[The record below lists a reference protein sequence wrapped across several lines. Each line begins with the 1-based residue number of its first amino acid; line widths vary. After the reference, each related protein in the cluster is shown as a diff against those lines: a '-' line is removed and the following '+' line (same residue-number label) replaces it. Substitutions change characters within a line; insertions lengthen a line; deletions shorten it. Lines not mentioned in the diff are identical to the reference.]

1 MKLTPQDTSPPVAL
15 LENVGQQYGATIALR
30 DISLAIPARRMVGL
44 IGPDGVG
51 KSSLLSL
58 IAGARAIGQGNVMV
72 LGGDMRDVHHRR
84 DVCPKIAWMPQG
96 LGKNLYH
103 TLSVYENVDFFAR
116 LFGHDKAE
124 RELRINELLQSTGL
138 APFRDRPAGKLSGG
152 MKQKLGLCC
161 ALIHD
166 PQLLILDEPTT
177 GVDPLSRAQFWEL
190 IDSIRQRQPEMSV
203 LVATAY
209 MEEAER
215 FDWLVAMNAGEVL
228 ATGSA
233 AELKAQ
239 TGSQTLEQAFIALLP
254 EAQRQAHKTVV
265 IPPRDS
271 REEEIAIE
279 ARGLTMR
286 FGNFVAV
293 DHVNFRIARGEIF
306 GFLGSNGCGKSTTMK
321 MLTGLLPASE
331 GEAWLFGQPVDPKDI
346 ATRQRVG
353 YMSQAFSLYSELSV
367 RQNLELHARL
377 FHIPDDEI
385 ANRVAEMSER
395 FMLTEVED
403 ALPADLPLGIRQRLS
418 LAVAVIHRP
427 EMLILDEPT
436 SGVDPVARDMFWQ
449 LMVDLARQD
458 RVTIFI
464 STHFMNEAE
473 RCDRISLMHAGK
485 VLASDTP
492 QALVEQRGAA
502 SLEEAFIAWL
512 KEAQPSSPVP
522 DEPTSAVTSHSEHT
536 APRQAF
542 SLRRLF
548 SYSRREALELRRD
561 PVRSTLALLG
571 TVILMF
577 IMGYGISMDVEDLR
591 FAVLDRDQTLSS
603 QGWSQ
608 NIAGSRYF
616 IEQAPLH
623 SYDELDRRM
632 RDGELAVAIEIPPN
646 FGRDIARGTPVQIG
660 VWVDG
665 AMPNRAETVR
675 GYVQA
680 MHLAWLQEMAGRQS
694 SPQRD
699 TSLISIETR
708 YRYNPDVK
716 SLPAIV
722 PAVIPLLLMMI
733 PAMLSAL
740 SVVREK
746 ELGSIINLYVT
757 PTTRSEFLLGKQ
769 LPYIVL
775 GMFNFFLLCA
785 LSVFVFGVAHKG
797 SFLTLTLAALLYV
810 TIATGLGL
818 LISTFMKSQIAAIF
832 GTAIITLIP
841 ATQFSGMIDPVA
853 SLEGPGRW
861 IGQIYPTSH
870 FLTIARGTFSKA
882 LNLSDLWGLVHSAI
896 DCGAAGARA
905 ERAAAEETG
914 GMMRG
919 LRNIYNLGVKEL
931 RSLLG
936 DKAMLALIVFAFT
949 VSVYS
954 SATVMP
960 GSLHLAP
967 IAVADMDKSQLS
979 SRIINAFYRP
989 WFLEPELI
997 TADEMDAGLDAGRY
1011 TFAINIPPNFQRD
1024 VLAGRQPEIQVNVDA
1039 TRMSQAF
1046 TGNGYIQNIISGE
1059 VNSFVARYRDN
1070 SVLPVE
1076 LAVRMRFNPNLE
1088 QERFGAVMAIIN
1100 NITMLAIVLTGSALI
1115 REREHGT
1122 IEHLL
1127 VMPVTPFEIM
1137 MAKIWSMG
1145 LVVLVVSGLSLIL
1158 MVQGILQVPIEGSIP
1173 LFMLGVALSLFA
1185 TTSIGIFM
1193 GTLARSMPQLG
1204 LLMILVLLPL
1214 QMLSG
1219 GSTPRESMPQ
1229 LVQDIMLTMPTT
1241 HFVSL
1246 AQAILYRGASFAIVW
1261 PQFLTLLAIG
1271 GVFFTIA
1278 LLRFRKT
1285 IGEMA

>member
-1 MKLTPQDTSPPVAL
+1 MKTVAR
-15 LENVGQQYGATIALR
+15 LENVSQHFGATVALK
-30 DISLAIPARRMVGL
+30 DITLSIPARCMVGL

-58 IAGARAIGQGNVMV
+58 ISGARVIEHGNVMV
-72 LGGDMRDVHHRR
+72 LGGDMSDVRHRR

-124 RELRINELLQSTGL
+124 RDIRINELLQSTGL

-177 GVDPLSRAQFWEL
+177 GVDPLSRAQFWDL
-190 IDSIRQRQPEMSV
+190 IDSIRQRQPDMSV

-233 AELKAQ
+233 DELKAH
-239 TGSQTLEQAFIALLP
+239 TASQTLEQAFIALLP
-254 EAQRQAHKTVV
+254 EAQRLAHKEVI
-265 IPPRDS
+265 IPPRNADES
-271 REEEIAIE
+271 EIAIE

-286 FGNFVAV
+286 FGQFVAV

-331 GEAWLFGQPVDPKDI
+331 GEAWLFGQPVDPRDI
-346 ATRQRVG
+346 ETRRRVG
-353 YMSQAFSLYSELSV
+353 YMSQAFSLYSELTV

-377 FHIPDDEI
+377 FHIPDAEI
-385 ANRVAEMSER
+385 PGRIAEISQR
-395 FMLTEVED
+395 FMLEEVED
-403 ALPADLPLGIRQRLS
+403 TLPASLPLGIRQRLS

-492 QALVEQRGAA
+492 QALVEQRGSAT
-502 SLEEAFIAWL
+502 LEEAFIAWL
-512 KEAQPSSPVP
+512 QEAAEATQPPDAQATAVPAIEHKTESSV
-522 DEPTSAVTSHSEHT
+522 
-536 APRQAF
+536 PRQAF
-542 SLRRLF
+542 SLQRLF

-591 FAVLDRDQTLSS
+591 FAVLDRDQTVSS

-616 IEQAPLH
+616 IEQPPLQ
-623 SYDELDRRM
+623 SYSELDRRM
-632 RDGELAVAIEIPPN
+632 RNGELAVAIEIPPN

-680 MHLAWLQEMAGRQS
+680 MHLVWLQEMASRQA
-694 SPQRD
+694 SPNRD

-769 LPYIVL
+769 VPYIVL

-785 LSVFVFGVAHKG
+785 LSVFVFGVPHKG

-882 LNLSDLWGLVHSAI
+882 LNLTDLWGSFI
-896 DCGAAGARA
+896 P
-905 ERAAAEETG
+905 
-914 GMMRG
+914 
-919 LRNIYNLGVKEL
+919 
-931 RSLLG
+931 LL
-936 DKAMLALIVFAFT
+936 
-949 VSVYS
+949 
-954 SATVMP
+954 
-960 GSLHLAP
+960 
-967 IAVADMDKSQLS
+967 IAVPL
-979 SRIINAFYRP
+979 
-989 WFLEPELI
+989 
-997 TADEMDAGLDAGRY
+997 
-1011 TFAINIPPNFQRD
+1011 
-1024 VLAGRQPEIQVNVDA
+1024 VL
-1039 TRMSQAF
+1039 
-1046 TGNGYIQNIISGE
+1046 
-1059 VNSFVARYRDN
+1059 
-1070 SVLPVE
+1070 
-1076 LAVRMRFNPNLE
+1076 
-1088 QERFGAVMAIIN
+1088 
-1100 NITMLAIVLTGSALI
+1100 
-1115 REREHGT
+1115 
-1122 IEHLL
+1122 
-1127 VMPVTPFEIM
+1127 
-1137 MAKIWSMG
+1137 
-1145 LVVLVVSGLSLIL
+1145 GLSVWLL
-1158 MVQGILQVPIEGSIP
+1158 KKQEG
-1173 LFMLGVALSLFA
+1173 
-1185 TTSIGIFM
+1185 
-1193 GTLARSMPQLG
+1193 
-1204 LLMILVLLPL
+1204 
-1214 QMLSG
+1214 
-1219 GSTPRESMPQ
+1219 
-1229 LVQDIMLTMPTT
+1229 
-1241 HFVSL
+1241 
-1246 AQAILYRGASFAIVW
+1246 
-1261 PQFLTLLAIG
+1261 
-1271 GVFFTIA
+1271 
-1278 LLRFRKT
+1278 
-1285 IGEMA
+1285 

>member
-15 LENVGQQYGATIALR
+15 LEHVGQQFGATIALR

-58 IAGARAIGQGNVMV
+58 IAGARTIEQGNVMV

-84 DVCPKIAWMPQG
+84 EVCPKIAWMPQG

-190 IDSIRQRQPEMSV
+190 IDSIRQRQPDMSV

-254 EAQRQAHKTVV
+254 EAQRQAHKAVI
-265 IPPRDS
+265 IPPRDD

-353 YMSQAFSLYSELSV
+353 YMSQAFSLYSELTV

-377 FHIPDDEI
+377 FHIPDGEI
-385 ANRVAEMSER
+385 PGRVAEMCER

-458 RVTIFI
+458 QVTIFI

-492 QALVEQRGAA
+492 QALVEQRGSN

-522 DEPTSAVTSHSEHT
+522 EEPTSAVASHSGHT

-542 SLRRLF
+542 SLRRLL

-680 MHLAWLQEMAGRQS
+680 MHLAWLQEMAARQS

-882 LNLSDLWGLVHSAI
+882 LNISDLWGSFI
-896 DCGAAGARA
+896 P
-905 ERAAAEETG
+905 
-914 GMMRG
+914 
-919 LRNIYNLGVKEL
+919 
-931 RSLLG
+931 LL
-936 DKAMLALIVFAFT
+936 
-949 VSVYS
+949 
-954 SATVMP
+954 
-960 GSLHLAP
+960 
-967 IAVADMDKSQLS
+967 IAVPLV
-979 SRIINAFYRP
+979 
-989 WFLEPELI
+989 L
-997 TADEMDAGLDAGRY
+997 GL
-1011 TFAINIPPNFQRD
+1011 
-1024 VLAGRQPEIQVNVDA
+1024 
-1039 TRMSQAF
+1039 
-1046 TGNGYIQNIISGE
+1046 
-1059 VNSFVARYRDN
+1059 
-1070 SVLPVE
+1070 SVL
-1076 LAVRMRFNPNLE
+1076 LLKK
-1088 QERFGAVMAIIN
+1088 QEG
-1100 NITMLAIVLTGSALI
+1100 
-1115 REREHGT
+1115 
-1122 IEHLL
+1122 
-1127 VMPVTPFEIM
+1127 
-1137 MAKIWSMG
+1137 
-1145 LVVLVVSGLSLIL
+1145 
-1158 MVQGILQVPIEGSIP
+1158 
-1173 LFMLGVALSLFA
+1173 
-1185 TTSIGIFM
+1185 
-1193 GTLARSMPQLG
+1193 
-1204 LLMILVLLPL
+1204 
-1214 QMLSG
+1214 
-1219 GSTPRESMPQ
+1219 
-1229 LVQDIMLTMPTT
+1229 
-1241 HFVSL
+1241 
-1246 AQAILYRGASFAIVW
+1246 
-1261 PQFLTLLAIG
+1261 
-1271 GVFFTIA
+1271 
-1278 LLRFRKT
+1278 
-1285 IGEMA
+1285 

>member
-15 LENVGQQYGATIALR
+15 LEHVGQQFGATIALR

-58 IAGARAIGQGNVMV
+58 IAGARTIEQGNVMV
-72 LGGDMRDVHHRR
+72 LGGDMRDMHHRR
-84 DVCPKIAWMPQG
+84 EVCPKIAWMPQG

-190 IDSIRQRQPEMSV
+190 IDNIRQRQPAMSV

-254 EAQRQAHKTVV
+254 EAQRQAHRAVV

-353 YMSQAFSLYSELSV
+353 YMSQAFSLYSELTV

-377 FHIPDDEI
+377 FHIPDGEI
-385 ANRVAEMSER
+385 PGRVAEMCER

-458 RVTIFI
+458 QVTIFI

-492 QALVEQRGAA
+492 QALVEQRGSN

-522 DEPTSAVTSHSEHT
+522 EEPTSAVASHSGHT

-870 FLTIARGTFSKA
+870 FLTTARGTFSKA
-882 LNLSDLWGLVHSAI
+882 LNISDLWGSFI
-896 DCGAAGARA
+896 P
-905 ERAAAEETG
+905 
-914 GMMRG
+914 
-919 LRNIYNLGVKEL
+919 
-931 RSLLG
+931 LL
-936 DKAMLALIVFAFT
+936 
-949 VSVYS
+949 
-954 SATVMP
+954 
-960 GSLHLAP
+960 
-967 IAVADMDKSQLS
+967 IAVPLV
-979 SRIINAFYRP
+979 
-989 WFLEPELI
+989 L
-997 TADEMDAGLDAGRY
+997 GL
-1011 TFAINIPPNFQRD
+1011 
-1024 VLAGRQPEIQVNVDA
+1024 
-1039 TRMSQAF
+1039 
-1046 TGNGYIQNIISGE
+1046 
-1059 VNSFVARYRDN
+1059 
-1070 SVLPVE
+1070 SVL
-1076 LAVRMRFNPNLE
+1076 LLKK
-1088 QERFGAVMAIIN
+1088 QEG
-1100 NITMLAIVLTGSALI
+1100 
-1115 REREHGT
+1115 
-1122 IEHLL
+1122 
-1127 VMPVTPFEIM
+1127 
-1137 MAKIWSMG
+1137 
-1145 LVVLVVSGLSLIL
+1145 
-1158 MVQGILQVPIEGSIP
+1158 
-1173 LFMLGVALSLFA
+1173 
-1185 TTSIGIFM
+1185 
-1193 GTLARSMPQLG
+1193 
-1204 LLMILVLLPL
+1204 
-1214 QMLSG
+1214 
-1219 GSTPRESMPQ
+1219 
-1229 LVQDIMLTMPTT
+1229 
-1241 HFVSL
+1241 
-1246 AQAILYRGASFAIVW
+1246 
-1261 PQFLTLLAIG
+1261 
-1271 GVFFTIA
+1271 
-1278 LLRFRKT
+1278 
-1285 IGEMA
+1285 

>member
-15 LENVGQQYGATIALR
+15 LEHVGQQFGATIALR

-58 IAGARAIGQGNVMV
+58 IAGARTIEQGNVMV

-84 DVCPKIAWMPQG
+84 EVCPKIAWMPQG

-190 IDSIRQRQPEMSV
+190 IDSIRQRQPAMSV

-215 FDWLVAMNAGEVL
+215 FNWLVAMNAGEVL

-254 EAQRQAHKTVV
+254 EAQRQAHRAVV

-353 YMSQAFSLYSELSV
+353 YMSQAFSLYSELTV

-377 FHIPDDEI
+377 FHIPDGKI
-385 ANRVAEMSER
+385 PGRVAEMCER

-403 ALPADLPLGIRQRLS
+403 ALPVDLPLGIRQRLS

-458 RVTIFI
+458 QVTIFI

-492 QALVEQRGAA
+492 QALVEQRGSN

-522 DEPTSAVTSHSEHT
+522 EEPTSAVASHSGHT

-608 NIAGSRYF
+608 NLAGSRYF
-616 IEQAPLH
+616 IEQAPLR

-882 LNLSDLWGLVHSAI
+882 LNISDLWGSFI
-896 DCGAAGARA
+896 P
-905 ERAAAEETG
+905 
-914 GMMRG
+914 
-919 LRNIYNLGVKEL
+919 
-931 RSLLG
+931 LL
-936 DKAMLALIVFAFT
+936 
-949 VSVYS
+949 
-954 SATVMP
+954 
-960 GSLHLAP
+960 
-967 IAVADMDKSQLS
+967 IAVPLV
-979 SRIINAFYRP
+979 
-989 WFLEPELI
+989 L
-997 TADEMDAGLDAGRY
+997 GL
-1011 TFAINIPPNFQRD
+1011 
-1024 VLAGRQPEIQVNVDA
+1024 
-1039 TRMSQAF
+1039 
-1046 TGNGYIQNIISGE
+1046 
-1059 VNSFVARYRDN
+1059 
-1070 SVLPVE
+1070 SVL
-1076 LAVRMRFNPNLE
+1076 LLKK
-1088 QERFGAVMAIIN
+1088 QEG
-1100 NITMLAIVLTGSALI
+1100 
-1115 REREHGT
+1115 
-1122 IEHLL
+1122 
-1127 VMPVTPFEIM
+1127 
-1137 MAKIWSMG
+1137 
-1145 LVVLVVSGLSLIL
+1145 
-1158 MVQGILQVPIEGSIP
+1158 
-1173 LFMLGVALSLFA
+1173 
-1185 TTSIGIFM
+1185 
-1193 GTLARSMPQLG
+1193 
-1204 LLMILVLLPL
+1204 
-1214 QMLSG
+1214 
-1219 GSTPRESMPQ
+1219 
-1229 LVQDIMLTMPTT
+1229 
-1241 HFVSL
+1241 
-1246 AQAILYRGASFAIVW
+1246 
-1261 PQFLTLLAIG
+1261 
-1271 GVFFTIA
+1271 
-1278 LLRFRKT
+1278 
-1285 IGEMA
+1285 

>member
-15 LENVGQQYGATIALR
+15 LEHVGQQFGATIALR

-58 IAGARAIGQGNVMV
+58 IAGARTIEQGNVMV

-84 DVCPKIAWMPQG
+84 EVCPKIAWMPQG

-254 EAQRQAHKTVV
+254 EAQRQAHRAVV

-293 DHVNFRIARGEIF
+293 DHVNFRIACGEIF

-353 YMSQAFSLYSELSV
+353 YMSQAFSLYSELTV

-377 FHIPDDEI
+377 FHIPDGEI
-385 ANRVAEMSER
+385 PGRVAEMCER

-458 RVTIFI
+458 QVTIFI

-492 QALVEQRGAA
+492 QALVEQRGSN

-522 DEPTSAVTSHSEHT
+522 EEPTSAVASHSGHT

-608 NIAGSRYF
+608 NLAGSRYF

-680 MHLAWLQEMAGRQS
+680 MHLAWLQEMAARQS

-708 YRYNPDVK
+708 YRYNPEVK
-716 SLPAIV
+716 SMPAIV

-882 LNLSDLWGLVHSAI
+882 LNISDLWGSFI
-896 DCGAAGARA
+896 P
-905 ERAAAEETG
+905 
-914 GMMRG
+914 
-919 LRNIYNLGVKEL
+919 
-931 RSLLG
+931 LL
-936 DKAMLALIVFAFT
+936 
-949 VSVYS
+949 
-954 SATVMP
+954 
-960 GSLHLAP
+960 
-967 IAVADMDKSQLS
+967 IAVPLV
-979 SRIINAFYRP
+979 
-989 WFLEPELI
+989 L
-997 TADEMDAGLDAGRY
+997 GL
-1011 TFAINIPPNFQRD
+1011 
-1024 VLAGRQPEIQVNVDA
+1024 
-1039 TRMSQAF
+1039 
-1046 TGNGYIQNIISGE
+1046 
-1059 VNSFVARYRDN
+1059 
-1070 SVLPVE
+1070 SVL
-1076 LAVRMRFNPNLE
+1076 LLKK
-1088 QERFGAVMAIIN
+1088 QEG
-1100 NITMLAIVLTGSALI
+1100 
-1115 REREHGT
+1115 
-1122 IEHLL
+1122 
-1127 VMPVTPFEIM
+1127 
-1137 MAKIWSMG
+1137 
-1145 LVVLVVSGLSLIL
+1145 
-1158 MVQGILQVPIEGSIP
+1158 
-1173 LFMLGVALSLFA
+1173 
-1185 TTSIGIFM
+1185 
-1193 GTLARSMPQLG
+1193 
-1204 LLMILVLLPL
+1204 
-1214 QMLSG
+1214 
-1219 GSTPRESMPQ
+1219 
-1229 LVQDIMLTMPTT
+1229 
-1241 HFVSL
+1241 
-1246 AQAILYRGASFAIVW
+1246 
-1261 PQFLTLLAIG
+1261 
-1271 GVFFTIA
+1271 
-1278 LLRFRKT
+1278 
-1285 IGEMA
+1285 

>member
-15 LENVGQQYGATIALR
+15 LEHVGQQFGATIALR

-58 IAGARAIGQGNVMV
+58 IAGARAIEQGNVMV

-84 DVCPKIAWMPQG
+84 EVCPKIAWMPQG

-190 IDSIRQRQPEMSV
+190 IDSIRQRQPAMSV

-254 EAQRQAHKTVV
+254 EAKRQAHRAVV

-353 YMSQAFSLYSELSV
+353 YMSQAFSLYSELTV

-377 FHIPDDEI
+377 FHIPDGEI
-385 ANRVAEMSER
+385 PGRVAEMCER

-403 ALPADLPLGIRQRLS
+403 ALPVDLPLGIRQRLS

-458 RVTIFI
+458 QVTIFI

-492 QALVEQRGAA
+492 QALVEQRGSN

-522 DEPTSAVTSHSEHT
+522 EEPTSAVASHSGHT

-680 MHLAWLQEMAGRQS
+680 IHLAWLQEMAGRQS

-882 LNLSDLWGLVHSAI
+882 LNISDLWGSFI
-896 DCGAAGARA
+896 P
-905 ERAAAEETG
+905 
-914 GMMRG
+914 
-919 LRNIYNLGVKEL
+919 
-931 RSLLG
+931 LL
-936 DKAMLALIVFAFT
+936 
-949 VSVYS
+949 
-954 SATVMP
+954 
-960 GSLHLAP
+960 
-967 IAVADMDKSQLS
+967 IAVPLV
-979 SRIINAFYRP
+979 
-989 WFLEPELI
+989 L
-997 TADEMDAGLDAGRY
+997 GL
-1011 TFAINIPPNFQRD
+1011 
-1024 VLAGRQPEIQVNVDA
+1024 
-1039 TRMSQAF
+1039 
-1046 TGNGYIQNIISGE
+1046 
-1059 VNSFVARYRDN
+1059 
-1070 SVLPVE
+1070 SVL
-1076 LAVRMRFNPNLE
+1076 LLKK
-1088 QERFGAVMAIIN
+1088 QEG
-1100 NITMLAIVLTGSALI
+1100 
-1115 REREHGT
+1115 
-1122 IEHLL
+1122 
-1127 VMPVTPFEIM
+1127 
-1137 MAKIWSMG
+1137 
-1145 LVVLVVSGLSLIL
+1145 
-1158 MVQGILQVPIEGSIP
+1158 
-1173 LFMLGVALSLFA
+1173 
-1185 TTSIGIFM
+1185 
-1193 GTLARSMPQLG
+1193 
-1204 LLMILVLLPL
+1204 
-1214 QMLSG
+1214 
-1219 GSTPRESMPQ
+1219 
-1229 LVQDIMLTMPTT
+1229 
-1241 HFVSL
+1241 
-1246 AQAILYRGASFAIVW
+1246 
-1261 PQFLTLLAIG
+1261 
-1271 GVFFTIA
+1271 
-1278 LLRFRKT
+1278 
-1285 IGEMA
+1285 

>member
-15 LENVGQQYGATIALR
+15 LEHVGQQFGATIALR

-58 IAGARAIGQGNVMV
+58 IAGARTIEQGNVMV

-84 DVCPKIAWMPQG
+84 EVCPKIAWMPQG

-190 IDSIRQRQPEMSV
+190 IDSIRQRQPAMSV

-254 EAQRQAHKTVV
+254 EAQRRAHRAVV

-353 YMSQAFSLYSELSV
+353 YMSQAFSLYSELTV

-377 FHIPDDEI
+377 FHIPDGEI
-385 ANRVAEMSER
+385 PGRVAEMCER

-458 RVTIFI
+458 QVTIFI

-492 QALVEQRGAA
+492 QALVEQRGSN

-522 DEPTSAVTSHSEHT
+522 EEPTSAVASHSGHT

-608 NIAGSRYF
+608 NLAGSRYF
-616 IEQAPLH
+616 IEQAPLR

-675 GYVQA
+675 GYIQA
-680 MHLAWLQEMAGRQS
+680 MHLAWLQEMTGRQS

-882 LNLSDLWGLVHSAI
+882 LNISDLWGSFI
-896 DCGAAGARA
+896 
-905 ERAAAEETG
+905 
-914 GMMRG
+914 
-919 LRNIYNLGVKEL
+919 
-931 RSLLG
+931 SLL
-936 DKAMLALIVFAFT
+936 
-949 VSVYS
+949 
-954 SATVMP
+954 
-960 GSLHLAP
+960 
-967 IAVADMDKSQLS
+967 IAVPLV
-979 SRIINAFYRP
+979 
-989 WFLEPELI
+989 L
-997 TADEMDAGLDAGRY
+997 GL
-1011 TFAINIPPNFQRD
+1011 
-1024 VLAGRQPEIQVNVDA
+1024 
-1039 TRMSQAF
+1039 
-1046 TGNGYIQNIISGE
+1046 
-1059 VNSFVARYRDN
+1059 
-1070 SVLPVE
+1070 SVL
-1076 LAVRMRFNPNLE
+1076 LLKK
-1088 QERFGAVMAIIN
+1088 QEG
-1100 NITMLAIVLTGSALI
+1100 
-1115 REREHGT
+1115 
-1122 IEHLL
+1122 
-1127 VMPVTPFEIM
+1127 
-1137 MAKIWSMG
+1137 
-1145 LVVLVVSGLSLIL
+1145 
-1158 MVQGILQVPIEGSIP
+1158 
-1173 LFMLGVALSLFA
+1173 
-1185 TTSIGIFM
+1185 
-1193 GTLARSMPQLG
+1193 
-1204 LLMILVLLPL
+1204 
-1214 QMLSG
+1214 
-1219 GSTPRESMPQ
+1219 
-1229 LVQDIMLTMPTT
+1229 
-1241 HFVSL
+1241 
-1246 AQAILYRGASFAIVW
+1246 
-1261 PQFLTLLAIG
+1261 
-1271 GVFFTIA
+1271 
-1278 LLRFRKT
+1278 
-1285 IGEMA
+1285 

>member
-15 LENVGQQYGATIALR
+15 LEHVGQQFGATIALR

-58 IAGARAIGQGNVMV
+58 IAGARTIEQGNVMV

-84 DVCPKIAWMPQG
+84 EVCPKIAWMPQG

-190 IDSIRQRQPEMSV
+190 IDSIRQRQPAMSV

-254 EAQRQAHKTVV
+254 EAQRQAHRAVV

-377 FHIPDDEI
+377 FHIPDGEI
-385 ANRVAEMSER
+385 PGRVAEMCER

-458 RVTIFI
+458 QVTIFI

-492 QALVEQRGAA
+492 QALVEQRGSN

-522 DEPTSAVTSHSEHT
+522 EEPTSAVASHSGHT

-608 NIAGSRYF
+608 NLAGSRYF

-818 LISTFMKSQIAAIF
+818 L
-832 GTAIITLIP
+832 
-841 ATQFSGMIDPVA
+841 
-853 SLEGPGRW
+853 
-861 IGQIYPTSH
+861 
-870 FLTIARGTFSKA
+870 
-882 LNLSDLWGLVHSAI
+882 
-896 DCGAAGARA
+896 
-905 ERAAAEETG
+905 
-914 GMMRG
+914 
-919 LRNIYNLGVKEL
+919 
-931 RSLLG
+931 
-936 DKAMLALIVFAFT
+936 
-949 VSVYS
+949 
-954 SATVMP
+954 
-960 GSLHLAP
+960 
-967 IAVADMDKSQLS
+967 
-979 SRIINAFYRP
+979 
-989 WFLEPELI
+989 
-997 TADEMDAGLDAGRY
+997 
-1011 TFAINIPPNFQRD
+1011 
-1024 VLAGRQPEIQVNVDA
+1024 
-1039 TRMSQAF
+1039 
-1046 TGNGYIQNIISGE
+1046 
-1059 VNSFVARYRDN
+1059 
-1070 SVLPVE
+1070 
-1076 LAVRMRFNPNLE
+1076 
-1088 QERFGAVMAIIN
+1088 
-1100 NITMLAIVLTGSALI
+1100 
-1115 REREHGT
+1115 
-1122 IEHLL
+1122 
-1127 VMPVTPFEIM
+1127 
-1137 MAKIWSMG
+1137 
-1145 LVVLVVSGLSLIL
+1145 
-1158 MVQGILQVPIEGSIP
+1158 
-1173 LFMLGVALSLFA
+1173 
-1185 TTSIGIFM
+1185 
-1193 GTLARSMPQLG
+1193 ARS
-1204 LLMILVLLPL
+1204 
-1214 QMLSG
+1214 
-1219 GSTPRESMPQ
+1219 
-1229 LVQDIMLTMPTT
+1229 
-1241 HFVSL
+1241 
-1246 AQAILYRGASFAIVW
+1246 
-1261 PQFLTLLAIG
+1261 
-1271 GVFFTIA
+1271 
-1278 LLRFRKT
+1278 
-1285 IGEMA
+1285 

>member
-15 LENVGQQYGATIALR
+15 LEHVGQQFGATIALR

-58 IAGARAIGQGNVMV
+58 IAGARIIEQGNVMV

-84 DVCPKIAWMPQG
+84 EVCPKIAWMPQG

-190 IDSIRQRQPEMSV
+190 IDSIRQRQPAMSV

-254 EAQRQAHKTVV
+254 EAQRQAHRAVV

-353 YMSQAFSLYSELSV
+353 YMSQAFSLYSELTV

-377 FHIPDDEI
+377 FHIPDGEI
-385 ANRVAEMSER
+385 PGRVAEMCER

-403 ALPADLPLGIRQRLS
+403 ALPVDLPLGIRQRLS

-458 RVTIFI
+458 QVTIFI

-492 QALVEQRGAA
+492 QALVEQRGSN

-522 DEPTSAVTSHSEHT
+522 EEPTSAVASYSGHT

-603 QGWSQ
+603 QDWSQ
-608 NIAGSRYF
+608 NLAGSRYF

-882 LNLSDLWGLVHSAI
+882 LNISDLWGSFI
-896 DCGAAGARA
+896 P
-905 ERAAAEETG
+905 
-914 GMMRG
+914 
-919 LRNIYNLGVKEL
+919 
-931 RSLLG
+931 LL
-936 DKAMLALIVFAFT
+936 
-949 VSVYS
+949 
-954 SATVMP
+954 
-960 GSLHLAP
+960 
-967 IAVADMDKSQLS
+967 IAVPLV
-979 SRIINAFYRP
+979 
-989 WFLEPELI
+989 L
-997 TADEMDAGLDAGRY
+997 GL
-1011 TFAINIPPNFQRD
+1011 
-1024 VLAGRQPEIQVNVDA
+1024 
-1039 TRMSQAF
+1039 
-1046 TGNGYIQNIISGE
+1046 
-1059 VNSFVARYRDN
+1059 
-1070 SVLPVE
+1070 SVL
-1076 LAVRMRFNPNLE
+1076 LLKK
-1088 QERFGAVMAIIN
+1088 QEG
-1100 NITMLAIVLTGSALI
+1100 
-1115 REREHGT
+1115 
-1122 IEHLL
+1122 
-1127 VMPVTPFEIM
+1127 
-1137 MAKIWSMG
+1137 
-1145 LVVLVVSGLSLIL
+1145 
-1158 MVQGILQVPIEGSIP
+1158 
-1173 LFMLGVALSLFA
+1173 
-1185 TTSIGIFM
+1185 
-1193 GTLARSMPQLG
+1193 
-1204 LLMILVLLPL
+1204 
-1214 QMLSG
+1214 
-1219 GSTPRESMPQ
+1219 
-1229 LVQDIMLTMPTT
+1229 
-1241 HFVSL
+1241 
-1246 AQAILYRGASFAIVW
+1246 
-1261 PQFLTLLAIG
+1261 
-1271 GVFFTIA
+1271 
-1278 LLRFRKT
+1278 
-1285 IGEMA
+1285 

>member
-15 LENVGQQYGATIALR
+15 LEHVGQQFGATIALR

-58 IAGARAIGQGNVMV
+58 IAGARIIEQGNVMV

-84 DVCPKIAWMPQG
+84 EVCPKIAWMPQG

-190 IDSIRQRQPEMSV
+190 IDSIRQRQPAMSV

-209 MEEAER
+209 MEKAER

-254 EAQRQAHKTVV
+254 EAQRQAHRAVV

-353 YMSQAFSLYSELSV
+353 YMSQAFSLYSELTV

-377 FHIPDDEI
+377 FHIPDGEI
-385 ANRVAEMSER
+385 PGRVAEMCER

-403 ALPADLPLGIRQRLS
+403 ALPVDLPLGIRQRLS

-458 RVTIFI
+458 QVTIFI

-492 QALVEQRGAA
+492 QALVEQRGSN

-522 DEPTSAVTSHSEHT
+522 EEPTSAVASHSGHT

-608 NIAGSRYF
+608 NLAGSRYF
-616 IEQAPLH
+616 IEQAPLR

-882 LNLSDLWGLVHSAI
+882 LNISDLWGSFI
-896 DCGAAGARA
+896 P
-905 ERAAAEETG
+905 
-914 GMMRG
+914 
-919 LRNIYNLGVKEL
+919 
-931 RSLLG
+931 LL
-936 DKAMLALIVFAFT
+936 
-949 VSVYS
+949 
-954 SATVMP
+954 
-960 GSLHLAP
+960 
-967 IAVADMDKSQLS
+967 IAVPLV
-979 SRIINAFYRP
+979 
-989 WFLEPELI
+989 L
-997 TADEMDAGLDAGRY
+997 GL
-1011 TFAINIPPNFQRD
+1011 
-1024 VLAGRQPEIQVNVDA
+1024 
-1039 TRMSQAF
+1039 
-1046 TGNGYIQNIISGE
+1046 
-1059 VNSFVARYRDN
+1059 
-1070 SVLPVE
+1070 SVL
-1076 LAVRMRFNPNLE
+1076 LLKK
-1088 QERFGAVMAIIN
+1088 QEG
-1100 NITMLAIVLTGSALI
+1100 
-1115 REREHGT
+1115 
-1122 IEHLL
+1122 
-1127 VMPVTPFEIM
+1127 
-1137 MAKIWSMG
+1137 
-1145 LVVLVVSGLSLIL
+1145 
-1158 MVQGILQVPIEGSIP
+1158 
-1173 LFMLGVALSLFA
+1173 
-1185 TTSIGIFM
+1185 
-1193 GTLARSMPQLG
+1193 
-1204 LLMILVLLPL
+1204 
-1214 QMLSG
+1214 
-1219 GSTPRESMPQ
+1219 
-1229 LVQDIMLTMPTT
+1229 
-1241 HFVSL
+1241 
-1246 AQAILYRGASFAIVW
+1246 
-1261 PQFLTLLAIG
+1261 
-1271 GVFFTIA
+1271 
-1278 LLRFRKT
+1278 
-1285 IGEMA
+1285 